1 MSWVSM
7 QVEFCVCVAGTG
19 RFIDADGSITVNE
32 VLTPTDFDPST
43 GLPLAGLFSNDS
55 EGSITY

>member
-1 MSWVSM
+1 M

-32 VLTPTDFDPST
+32 VLTPTDFDFSS

-55 EGSITY
+55 EGTITY